1 MSDYSSESPARK
13 LISNGVKIKKY
24 LFPVLSSMIKKI
36 KESRKDPFSFMGI
49 ISVILIFIF
58 STTIFL
64 KSFSADNRNS
74 SCLLEDLSFLAAS
87 SKAFSENSTQDN
99 FLIAANKF
107 SIESPNFLLV
117 EKNSLRA
124 AVPPT
129 TVSAQILGTMV
140 VDYEPEIQRKSITE
154 YTVEQGDTLSVLAEK
169 FNISSDTLRW
179 ANKLSNSNIRVG
191 QKLVIPPVS
200 GIIHHVKSG
209 DTVSG
214 IAGTYKG
221 KTAEIIAFNELN
233 SESDIFIGDILII
246 PNGVMP
252 APAARPAVAQA
263 HAQPQTQAQ
272 VPISS
277 AYFIAPTKGQI
288 SQRLHWYNAVDFS
301 NPCGSLVFASAQGT
315 VQRVSYGWNNG
326 YGNYLTILHPNGVV
340 TLYAHLSQISVSS
353 GTNVSQGTIIGRV
366 GNTGRTVG
374 ATGCHVHFE
383 VRGAANPFAQYRIGT
398 RF

>member
-1 MSDYSSESPARK
+1 MSDYSSESPVGK
-13 LISNGVKIKKY
+13 LTSNGVKIKKY
-24 LFPVLSSMIKKI
+24 LFSLLSGTIKKI

-49 ISVILIFIF
+49 ISIILIFVF
-58 STTIFL
+58 STAIFF
-64 KSFSADNRNS
+64 KAFSGDNRGS
-74 SCLLEDLSFLAAS
+74 TYLPEDFSFLAAS
-87 SKAFSENSTQDN
+87 SKIFSENSSQDN
-99 FLIAANKF
+99 FLITASKF
-107 SIESPNFLLV
+107 SVESPNFLLV
-117 EKNSLRA
+117 ERNSLRA
-124 AVPPT
+124 AAPPT
-129 TVSAQILGTMV
+129 MVSAQVLGTMV
-140 VDYEPEIQRKSITE
+140 ADYEPEIQRKSITE
-154 YTVEQGDTLSVLAEK
+154 YAVEQGDTLSVLAEK
-169 FNISSDTLRW
+169 FNISADTIRW
-179 ANKLSNSNIRVG
+179 SNNLNNSNIRVG

-233 SESDIFIGDILII
+233 SESDIFIGDIII
-246 PNGVMP
+246 VPNGAMP
-252 APAARPAVAQA
+252 APAARPAAAIQSSPAQA
-263 HAQPQTQAQ
+263 
-272 VPISS
+272 PISS

-288 SQRLHWYNAVDFS
+288 SQRLHWHNAIDFS
-301 NPCGSLVFASAQGT
+301 NSCGALVFASAQGT

-340 TLYAHLSQISVSS
+340 TLYAHLSQISVNS

-366 GNTGRTVG
+366 GNTGRTIG

-383 VRGAANPFAQYRIGT
+383 VRGAVNPFAAYRLGT